1 MDAIRQVA
9 LGRLVIPDEA
19 IRRVFRLIRGGTALI
34 PGPKVLTVRER
45 EVLTN
50 FAGGRSYAQ
59 IAQAL
64 GVGTVTVRNAIY
76 RVQDKLGVQ
85 SKQEIEVWAVR
96 NGLLED
102 AVEGV
107 DSKPTAQGT

>member
-1 MDAIRQVA
+1 M
-9 LGRLVIPDEA
+9 
-19 IRRVFRLIRGGTALI
+19 
-34 PGPKVLTVRER
+34 TV
-45 EVLTN
+45 
-50 FAGGRSYAQ
+50 G
-59 IAQAL
+59 
-64 GVGTVTVRNAIY
+64 NAIY

-107 DSKPTAQGT
+107 DSKPTAPGT